1 MKLGRMAGIGRT
13 LAPILVLV
21 AALCVP
27 AVALAKVTVP
37 PGSTEGDQYFEEV
50 PNGAGSGGPNKGGG
64 GAGGAGGGA
73 SGAQVAATQQLDQL
87 GPDGQKAAALANANT
102 PPPSSGSQNSQSN
115 HPVTPSQQASSTEG
129 DGGMGV
135 WFPLIIAASIV
146 VALAFLL
153 RRRLNPAS

>member
-64 GAGGAGGGA
+64 GGGADGVG
-73 SGAQVAATQQLDQL
+73 GAQVAATQQLDQL

-102 PPPSSGSQNSQSN
+102 PPAPSAAQSN
-115 HPVTPSQQASSTEG
+115 NRAVPPTQQASSTEG

-135 WFPLIIAASIV
+135 WFPLIIAASAV